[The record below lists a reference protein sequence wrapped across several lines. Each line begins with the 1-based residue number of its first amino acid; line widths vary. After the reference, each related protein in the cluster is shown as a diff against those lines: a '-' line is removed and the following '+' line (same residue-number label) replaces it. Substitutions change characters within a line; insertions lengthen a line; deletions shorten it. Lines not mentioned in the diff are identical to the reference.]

1 MQKIKKIIGLVI
13 VIITLQIMFSGC
25 SKPAQK
31 GIFMFGINVM
41 DFGAKGDGKTDDTV
55 AIQKA
60 INYAAKSS
68 VMLLCTNFKPF
79 LCKAIMLCTCRQE

>member
-1 MQKIKKIIGLVI
+1 MQKIKKIIVLVI

-60 INYAAKSS
+60 INYAAKRGGGKIY
-68 VMLLCTNFKPF
+68 FPF
-79 LCKAIMLCTCRQE
+79 TKNGYRIASPGIEKLN